1 MAMRLPNVLVRP
13 PLRRQVVIGIAGAI
27 VLFAGVEV
35 LWYRNITQLVAGL
48 EWVTRKNRLLASVD
62 GAFVSLKE
70 AQAAER
76 EYTIAGDAASLGTFQ
91 EAQVRVHD
99 QMRDIAVMS
108 ADEPAR
114 EDRVRALTPLLA
126 GAFASMRQTVALR
139 EDGHVA
145 EARARSD
152 SVDRDPQFFAIG
164 AAVVAIDS
172 SESAAQATK
181 RAEAG
186 AAVGRTVMLTGMAF
200 VLAFA
205 IAGIAVQHTEREI
218 ARRREAER
226 KAIEARD
233 AAERMSQAKSEFL
246 TRMSHEL
253 RTPLNSV
260 IGFSNVL
267 LRRARSRLVAQEVA
281 YLDRIRAN
289 GTHLLS
295 LIDDLLDLS
304 KIEAGKERLELGVVL
319 LDELIAET
327 VAQLEGRLVG
337 KDIALRT
344 ELPSEIAPLVT
355 DARKLKQVLINL
367 IGNAVKFT
375 ELGSVTVRVVVDA
388 RQHEA
393 LRIEVVDTGI
403 GIPEERQVA
412 IFDAFEQADSGDA
425 RRYGGTGLGLSI
437 ALSFSRLMGYHL
449 SVSSV
454 VGQGSTFTVDLRP
467 AAPDRP
473 VIASDEAPIVTSR
486 RASPGTVVV

>member
-1 MAMRLPNVLVRP
+1 MRARLPNVLGRP

-76 EYTIAGDAASLGTFQ
+76 EYTRAGDAASLATFQ
-91 EAQVRVHD
+91 EAQIRVHD

-114 EDRVRALTPLLA
+114 EDRVTTLNPLLA
-126 GAFASMRQTVALR
+126 AAFAAMRETVALR
-139 EDGHVA
+139 EGGRAA
-145 EARARSD
+145 EAKARSD
-152 SVDRDPQFFAIG
+152 SVDHDRQFLAIG
-164 AAVVAIDS
+164 AAVAAIDS
-172 SESAAQATK
+172 SESAAQAMK

-205 IAGIAVQHTEREI
+205 IAGIAVQNTEREI
-218 ARRREAER
+218 ARRRDAER
-226 KAIEARD
+226 KAIDARD

-267 LRRARSRLVAQEVA
+267 LRRAKTRLVAQEVA
-281 YLDRIRAN
+281 YLERIRAN

-337 KDIALRT
+337 KDIVLRT
-344 ELPSEIAPLVT
+344 ELPRDIAPLVT

-375 ELGSVTVRVVVDA
+375 ELGSVTIRVAVDA
-388 RQHEA
+388 EQNEA

-403 GIPEERQVA
+403 GIPEDRQVA

-454 VGQGSTFTVDLRP
+454 VGQGSTFTLDLRP
-467 AAPDRP
+467 VASGGSL
-473 VIASDEAPIVTSR
+473 VASDDAPIVTSR
-486 RASPGTVVV
+486 RGSPGTVVV